1 MDFTD
6 LHELTKI
13 SDPKKRRPIAK
24 EEKWLNLVSLQRMM
38 ANYKDQEYLTDTIE
52 TASPTGTVTITRG
65 VSHMGLYEDRS
76 HALEERF
83 YFLSDHFSNIYC
95 K

>member
-13 SDPKKRRPIAK
+13 SDPKKRRPIAS

-38 ANYKDQEYLTDTIE
+38 ANYKDQEYLTDTREI
-52 TASPTGTVTITRG
+52 SPPPAAPTIAITRG
-65 VSHMGLYEDRS
+65 VSHMGLSDRS
-76 HALEERF
+76 HALQG
-83 YFLSDHFSNIYC
+83 
-95 K
+95 KG

>member
-13 SDPKKRRPIAK
+13 SDPKKRRPIAS

-38 ANYKDQEYLTDTIE
+38 ANYKDQEYLTDTREISPPPAAPTPLMKPASLTWQGGGQVIQTT
-52 TASPTGTVTITRG
+52 TAQ
-65 VSHMGLYEDRS
+65 L
-76 HALEERF
+76 
-83 YFLSDHFSNIYC
+83 
-95 K
+95 